1 MLDIF
6 DDTIDVEWT
15 EEVKSWSWIGNRNFK
30 LNMNRLKYAL
40 QHATQTS

>member
-6 DDTIDVEWT
+6 DDTIDVVWA
-15 EEVKSWSWIGNRNFK
+15 EEVKSWFWIRHYDFK

>member
-6 DDTIDVEWT
+6 DDTIDVVWA
-15 EEVKSWSWIGNRNFK
+15 EEVKSWSWIGLRDFK

-40 QHATQTS
+40 QYATQTS